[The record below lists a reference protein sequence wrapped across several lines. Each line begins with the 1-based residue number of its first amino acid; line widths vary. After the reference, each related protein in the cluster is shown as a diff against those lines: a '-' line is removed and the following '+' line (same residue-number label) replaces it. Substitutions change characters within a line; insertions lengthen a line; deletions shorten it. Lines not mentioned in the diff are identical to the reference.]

1 MQQISRV
8 PNTAVLSTTYHSRF
22 TLPFFGNRSPLLT
35 ATGSPLPA
43 ERILFIAPFG
53 VSVGLLDFRL
63 LNHLVEAVIKAGE
76 ILVETKAVDRL
87 TLTANTDMS
96 GPAAAG
102 ARADRAESVK
112 G

>member
-1 MQQISRV
+1 MYRI
-8 PNTAVLSTTYHSRF
+8 PLTVLSTTYHSRF

-76 ILVETKAVDRL
+76 ILVETKAGDFL
-87 TLTANTDMS
+87 CWLSFS
-96 GPAAAG
+96 G
-102 ARADRAESVK
+102 
-112 G
+112 